1 MSYIVHHQL
10 SIFLSYM
17 YLLQQPQQ
25 ASIKFVIEIQK
36 LKYFHELFDKDIC
49 NLMNACYHHTCNPSC
64 YKWYVD
70 ASKNICKY
78 NFLQTLINKSH
89 FDINTRLLHI

>member
-1 MSYIVHHQL
+1 
-10 SIFLSYM
+10 
-17 YLLQQPQQ
+17 
-25 ASIKFVIEIQK
+25 
-36 LKYFHELFDKDIC
+36 
-49 NLMNACYHHTCNPSC
+49 MNACYHHTCNPSC